1 MGDTAKVIKFS
12 REAVCPYGKQAERR
26 DRPVRVAFCEKPAM
40 ETKAAA
46 ITDIA
51 LKASL
56 KREGLKT
63 GALVRQRGMRPE
75 ASAFLRQGLPAEG
88 RRRRGEKIRVG
99 EQRFLKTVFENKT
112 APTKRLTP

>member
-1 MGDTAKVIKFS
+1 M
-12 REAVCPYGKQAERR
+12 
-26 DRPVRVAFCEKPAM
+26 AFCEKSAM

-63 GALVRQRGMRPE
+63 GALVRQCGMRPE

-99 EQRFLKTVFENKT
+99 EQRFLKRYLKI
-112 APTKRLTP
+112 KRRQPKG